1 MAPERVMSILISS
14 LTAKEGETSCK
25 RERQKERNK
34 NMTAAEMSE
43 GSGYY
48 LDKETERGSKR
59 KRVLC
64 DRVRKESEGRR
75 EC

>member
-1 MAPERVMSILISS
+1 MQER
-14 LTAKEGETSCK
+14 ET
-25 RERQKERNK
+25 ERKKQEYDSGRDVG
-34 NMTAAEMSE
+34 

-48 LDKETERGSKR
+48 LDKETERGSER